1 MVPAATRTDVR
12 RTATARPHLVFGD
25 DFCEMFHN
33 QVLNLS
39 EGRISVV
46 QGVFEKPTTPRAY

>member
-1 MVPAATRTDVR
+1 MQVLDV
-12 RTATARPHLVFGD
+12 G
-25 DFCEMFHN
+25 EMFRN

-46 QGVFEKPTTPRAY
+46 QGVFEKPTTPNGLIDKHSQ